1 MLESSSPRCVARA
14 SFLPYPADVVCSTL
28 FHSNGFRTPRYTILV
43 FLRVC
48 SSPLLTSKRG
58 DKVKTRTLDERRG
71 RLIHVLLRQP
81 PGTAC
86 FGRATFYTRLLSTG
100 ITLRPRRGNQR
111 ARSWSHLTRCPT
123 SRCTPVIFDDMILS
137 FFPVCRVTR
146 SLSRIPILS
155 ESYVHTLY
163 CELLLLSSTASTVRR
178 LTARLHGCVRRI
190 AKLPALPPPERCS
203 ACSCMRLLRPRCPLP
218 YSVHCTNRTYVLRNL
233 NPVTD
238 RH

>member
-178 LTARLHGCVRRI
+178 LTREAARLR
-190 AKLPALPPPERCS
+190 PADSYCPPPPPSDVARVRVCG
-203 ACSCMRLLRPRCPLP
+203 C
-218 YSVHCTNRTYVLRNL
+218 YVLAVPSHTL
-233 NPVTD
+233 YIVPPPPD